1 MNGRSVAIA
10 GVLVAIVLLVI
21 GLVLLQAGKV
31 EEVTIYTLTE
41 KGDRVPVVEEL
52 TRSRYPSEAQE
63 EEATVSAATGVESS
77 FDTGRYEEFNEPE
90 PRIDEAE
97 TAQQAGID
105 ETVNADA
112 AALNPP
118 EAPPR
123 GFINLLESMP
133 DDTTYEEF
141 EKRFT
146 EYTLTYYPLTMLE
159 PEEIDL
165 LGPEAKA
172 AYDRQQAAS
181 HKEVMDMIREDFA
194 SMDPE
199 ILATFPA
206 EMRDL
211 FEKEG
216 ILP

>member
-1 MNGRSVAIA
+1 MNGRTVAIA

-31 EEVTIYTLTE
+31 EEVTIYTLPE
-41 KGDRVPVVEEL
+41 KGDRVPVVEEII
-52 TRSRYPSEAQE
+52 RSRYPSEAQE
-63 EEATVSAATGVESS
+63 EETTVSVATVVESS
-77 FDTGRYEEFNEPE
+77 FDTVRYEAFNEPE

-97 TAQQAGID
+97 TVQQAGID

-118 EAPPR
+118 TPPTR
-123 GFINLLESMP
+123 GLIDLIESIP
-133 DDTTYEEF
+133 DDATYAEF
-141 EKRFT
+141 EARFM

-159 PEEIDL
+159 PHEIAL
-165 LGPEAKA
+165 LDPEAKA
-172 AYDRQQAAS
+172 AYERQQAAS
-181 HKEVMDMIREDFA
+181 HKEAMDMIREDFA
-194 SMDPE
+194 SASPE
-199 ILATFPA
+199 MLGMLTA